1 MAAAIG
7 HGTPALEV
15 RHARKSFGFVRALD
29 DVSLVLEQG
38 EILALLGD
46 NGAGKSTLIKA
57 IAGVHALD
65 QGEILIKGEQV
76 DLTSAAVARTHGI
89 ETVFQDLA
97 VFDNLNVLEN
107 FFLGREHTRPRA
119 LGALGFLSRRSMEQ
133 HWRAYVDRLQ
143 VQIRDPSQPMGLMSG
158 GQRQAVA
165 VARAVAFASEIVI
178 LDEPTAALGV
188 RESAHV
194 LDMIAR
200 LPEQGVS
207 VILISHNMRDVV
219 KVADRVTVLRQGRQV
234 GGCAATEENQAQIVS
249 MIVGAQVGAD
259 AAA

>member
-1 MAAAIG
+1 MSAAA
-7 HGTPALEV
+7 PALEV

-29 DVSLVLEQG
+29 DVSITLEQG

-57 IAGVHALD
+57 IAGVHSLD
-65 QGEILIKGEQV
+65 QGEILIKGEPV
-76 DLTSAAVARTHGI
+76 HLGSAAAAREHGI

-107 FFLGREHTRPRA
+107 FFIGREHTRPGGFGTLA
-119 LGALGFLSRRSMEQ
+119 FLSKRSMER
-133 HWRAYVDRLQ
+133 HWREYVDRLQ
-143 VQIRDPSQPMGLMSG
+143 VKIKDPDQPMGLMSG

-178 LDEPTAALGV
+178 LDEPTAALGL

-194 LDMIAR
+194 LDMILR
-200 LPEQGVS
+200 LPQQGVS
-207 VILISHNMRDVV
+207 VILISHNMRDVIQ
-219 KVADRVTVLRQGRQV
+219 VADRATVLRQGRQV
-234 GGCAATEENQAQIVS
+234 GGCDATEQNQAHIVS
-249 MIVGAQVGAD
+249 MIVGAQVGPD
-259 AAA
+259 GAA

>member
-1 MAAAIG
+1 MT
-7 HGTPALEV
+7 TPALEV

-29 DVSLVLEQG
+29 DVSLTLQEG
-38 EILALLGD
+38 EILALVGD

-65 QGEILIKGEQV
+65 DGQILIKGVEAH
-76 DLTSAAVARTHGI
+76 LGSAAAARAHGI

-107 FFLGREHTRPRA
+107 FFMGREHVRPRG
-119 LGALGFLSRRSMEQ
+119 LGALGFLSRRSMER
-133 HWRAYVDRLQ
+133 HWRQYVDRLQ
-143 VQIRDPSQPMGLMSG
+143 VRIEDPDQPMGLMSG

-165 VARAVAFASEIVI
+165 VARAVAFASEIVV
-178 LDEPTAALGV
+178 LDEPTAALGL
-188 RESAHV
+188 RESAQV

-200 LPEQGVS
+200 LPAQGVS
-207 VILISHNMRDVV
+207 VILISHNMRDVIQ
-219 KVADRVTVLRQGRQV
+219 VADRVTVLRQGREV
-234 GGCAATEENQAQIVS
+234 GGCAATEANQARIVS
-249 MIVGAQVGAD
+249 MIVGAHVGAN

>member
-1 MAAAIG
+1 MD
-7 HGTPALEV
+7 TTLPALEV

-29 DVSLVLEQG
+29 DVSITLHHG

-57 IAGVHALD
+57 IAGVHMLD
-65 QGEILIKGEQV
+65 QGEIRIRGEHV
-76 DLTSAAVARTHGI
+76 ELTSAAAARTYGI

-107 FFLGREHTRPRA
+107 FFIGREVRRPRA
-119 LGALGFLSRRSMEQ
+119 LGMLGLLSKGAMER
-133 HWRAYVDRLQ
+133 HWREYVDRLQ
-143 VQIRDPSQPMGLMSG
+143 VQIKDPDQPMGLMSG

-178 LDEPTAALGV
+178 LDEPTAALGL
-188 RESAHV
+188 RESARV

-219 KVADRVTVLRQGRQV
+219 QVAHRATVLRQGRQV
-234 GGCAATEENQAQIVS
+234 GDCEATEANQARIVS

-259 AAA
+259 GAA